1 MVWAWPLP
9 KLRSLRIFGND
20 VVVVVVV
27 IVVVSHRDRRIQS
40 ANYVKSDLLRSLHT
54 HATYR
59 SPPPSLCVSLSSLTA
74 RAKSAKA
81 SQQQRLSNDDDP
93 IPYSIFRMASRCRRL
108 LYEMPGISISIS

>member
-20 VVVVVVV
+20 VVVVV

-54 HATYR
+54 HAPYR
-59 SPPPSLCVSLSSLTA
+59 FPPLSVCLSLVANGTRQKCQSVSAAASL
-74 RAKSAKA
+74 
-81 SQQQRLSNDDDP
+81 QRRRPYSVFH
-93 IPYSIFRMASRCRRL
+93 IPYGKQVPSPFV
-108 LYEMPGISISIS
+108 

>member
-1 MVWAWPLP
+1 MWAWPLP

-20 VVVVVVV
+20 VVVVVV

-54 HATYR
+54 HAPYLF
-59 SPPPSLCVSLSSLTA
+59 PLCVSLSSLTA

-81 SQQQRLSNDDDP
+81 SQQRLSNDDP
-93 IPYSIFRMASRCRRL
+93 IPYSIFRMASRWRRL